1 MRGLPVDHDI
11 QGAIIS
17 PLEQGVEKGTA
28 SILLHLHSEFDGWS
42 HTVEVVQESFYCALL
57 HNTAGVIY
65 MHISSRTGANL
76 RASSSN
82 NSMYRFATT
91 ADTGEPIAC
100 HHIHK
105 VLRVPHIQVCLYLV
119 KYHSSHSTIQA
130 TGGTALYV
138 YEAVVTSTV
147 SMAAAEYGAP
157 RSILH
162 EKTRN

>member
-1 MRGLPVDHDI
+1 MRGLPVDRDI

-17 PLEQGVEKGTA
+17 PLEQGVEKGKA

-57 HNTAGVIY
+57 HDTAGVVY
-65 MHISSRTGANL
+65 MHTYFFQNWGFAGANL
-76 RASSSN
+76 SASSSN

-105 VLRVPHIQVCLYLV
+105 VLRVPHMQVCLYLV
-119 KYHSSHSTIQA
+119 MYLISQHHPRYR
-130 TGGTALYV
+130 GY
-138 YEAVVTSTV
+138 STV
-147 SMAAAEYGAP
+147 S
-157 RSILH
+157 L
-162 EKTRN
+162 